1 MRGPP
6 SSCAVVRAPRTTTK
20 LPVAAVD
27 LLYCGELKRTLTAC
41 RYVCP
46 RRDPTL
52 AAAAAQAHSE
62 SSREPLLLLLDQM
75 LALACCTSWCTIGT
89 KLARAS
95 GGRGMAMN
103 LSKHMLVA
111 APTRTPKGAPLHAVL
126 SVFCACLRDTA
137 IQAAWHDHRS
147 RPEPLHSH

>member
-1 MRGPP
+1 MFAARRMVGIDRAFCLER
-6 SSCAVVRAPRTTTK
+6 CAVVRAPRTTTK

-27 LLYCGELKRTLTAC
+27 FSHHGELKSIEAAC

-75 LALACCTSWCTIGT
+75 PAPACCTSWCTIGT

-137 IQAAWHDHRS
+137 IQAA
-147 RPEPLHSH
+147 